1 MPRYHGLRIYTEAKR
16 LTVATY
22 RCVRSF
28 PDHERFGLISQ
39 LTRAAVSV
47 GANVVEGQRRAT
59 TKDYRNFVCN
69 AEGSLAELQYLL
81 EIAKE
86 LDYLTQESFDAVW
99 QQSIEVEKMLQ
110 ALRLGLDRK
119 MHEQAATPPAAEP
132 VTRNP

>member
-1 MPRYHGLRIYTEAKR
+1 MPQFHRLRVYVEAKR
-16 LTVATY
+16 LTVEVY
-22 RCVRSF
+22 RCVAGF
-28 PDHERFGLISQ
+28 PTYERFGISSQ
-39 LTRAAVSV
+39 LTRAAVSI

-59 TKDYRNFVCN
+59 TKDFRNFVCI

-86 LDYLTQESFDAVW
+86 LGYLADAAFEGVW

-119 MHEQAATPPAAEP
+119 MQEASAAPA
-132 VTRNP
+132 VT

>member
-1 MPRYHGLRIYTEAKR
+1 MPRYYRLRVCAEAKR
-16 LTVATY
+16 LTLQVY
-22 RCVRSF
+22 RCVVGF
-28 PDHERFGLISQ
+28 PKHEQFGLSSQ
-39 LTRAAVSV
+39 VTRAAVSV
-47 GANVVEGQRRAT
+47 GANVVEGQRRST
-59 TKDYRNFVCN
+59 TKDFRSFVCT

-86 LDYLTQESFDAVW
+86 LDYLTQESFDEVW

-119 MHEQAATPPAAEP
+119 MHEQTAKPPVAQP